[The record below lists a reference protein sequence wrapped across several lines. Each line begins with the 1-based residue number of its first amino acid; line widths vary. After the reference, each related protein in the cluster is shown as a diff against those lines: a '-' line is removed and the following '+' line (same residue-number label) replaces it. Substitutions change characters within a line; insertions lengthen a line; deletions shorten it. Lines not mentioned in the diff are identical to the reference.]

1 MNESNNPK
9 ENSEDSILDH
19 KLIDV
24 IDFLP
29 DATFII
35 DSTGKLIAWNS
46 AMEELTR
53 IKAKD
58 VIGKTS
64 YEYSIPFYGQRR
76 PMLID
81 YALNIAEGDMEK
93 KYSNFQQIKDTLVGE
108 VFFPNLKRGG
118 GTYLWAKARPL
129 YNTCGQIIG
138 AIETIRDI
146 TDRKLAEQKLLNRV
160 KELNCL
166 FGIIKV
172 LNDPNLSLGEIL
184 QRSVELIPSAWENPD
199 KVCARIV
206 FDSTKYIT
214 RNFKITNWFISNNS
228 ALKGKD
234 IIIEVYYLTENSFL
248 PEEID
253 LLREIGN
260 QLKAIFEFKLTYIL

>member
-1 MNESNNPK
+1 MNAENN
-9 ENSEDSILDH
+9 SDVSILEH

-35 DSTGKLIAWNS
+35 DATGKLIAWNS

-93 KYSNFQQIKDTLVGE
+93 KYLNFQQIKDTLVGE
-108 VFFPNLKRGG
+108 VFFPNLKHGG

-129 YNTCGQIIG
+129 YNSRGQIIG

-172 LNDPNLSLGEIL
+172 LNETTISLGDIL
-184 QRSVELIPSAWENPD
+184 QRSVDLIPSAWENPD
-199 KVCARIV
+199 NVCARIF
-206 FDSTKYIT
+206 FDSTGYTT
-214 RNFKITNWFISNNS
+214 RNFKATSWFISNKS
-228 ALKGKD
+228 TLKGKE
-234 IIIEVYYLTENSFL
+234 IIIEVYYLIENLFL

-260 QLKAIFEFKLTYIL
+260 QFCAFFEYKLTYIL